1 MRLDVGVEAGE
12 ARPSLEVAL
21 PLLTAR
27 RRRRDT
33 KIVVLGFFFWAYEK
47 HWRTNTA
54 WGASPERD
62 RRARR
67 ERRMPI
73 ASDFPTSRSSSAA
86 AREQSARPRARG
98 AAFMQPVL
106 WQWLLLQAGAQRC
119 ALR

>member
-12 ARPSLEVAL
+12 ACPSLEELQVAL

-54 WGASPERD
+54 
-62 RRARR
+62 
-67 ERRMPI
+67 
-73 ASDFPTSRSSSAA
+73 
-86 AREQSARPRARG
+86 
-98 AAFMQPVL
+98 
-106 WQWLLLQAGAQRC
+106 
-119 ALR
+119 